1 MRSVKLIWPRSL
13 SGKLL
18 ATSSLAIVATSI
30 LVVCVL
36 VMALAWSRDMW
47 IQGHFAQ
54 EAAMIEGALRYSD
67 EGIPNAV
74 ALSAREQAIY
84 SALPNDVIYRVL
96 DAKGHV
102 LLASDTSTSPLTPI
116 DDAFQSGPSRQQVN
130 HNGVLLDVATMPFS
144 HNGSTYY
151 IQVTQSQRVREVSN
165 SREAALMMR
174 ISLAAALI
182 AMLLFSAV
190 VLLTLRYVLRPLR
203 DVSLAAERIEPRNL
217 AARLHADDLPSDL
230 HGLITAFNA
239 ALARIEHGYRVQQNF
254 LATVAH
260 ELKTPL
266 SLIRSEIELNGTSNR
281 AALLNDVDYMARQV
295 QQLLHLAEVSEAQ
308 NYILEPTNPANIAQE
323 VADFLSRLAEQCK
336 VGVAIVAPSHPV
348 LIPADPGALYILIK
362 NLLENA
368 IRHSRSGG
376 HIVIGV
382 TANGFSI
389 RDYGTGL
396 APEDL
401 QHLFKRF
408 WRGAESHEGAG
419 LGLSICQEIVR
430 AHDWS
435 ITAQN
440 AHPGMVFSVAFAAE
454 PVPRTPMQT
463 GAASRQGKRQ
473 TATPKLLS
481 NLAVSN
487 NGKPITPE

>member
-1 MRSVKLIWPRSL
+1 MRFAKIWPRSL

-30 LVVCVL
+30 LVVCAL
-36 VMALAWSRDMW
+36 LMALSWSRDMW
-47 IQGHFAQ
+47 IQGHLVQ
-54 EAAMIEGALRYSD
+54 EAAMIESALRYS
-67 EGIPNAV
+67 EKGIPNAI
-74 ALSAREQAIY
+74 ALSAREHAIY
-84 SALPNDVIYRVL
+84 SALPNDMIYRVL

-116 DDAFQSGPSRQQVN
+116 NDSFQSGPSRQQAD
-130 HNGVLLDVATMPFS
+130 HNGILLDVATVPFS

-151 IQVTQSQRVREVSN
+151 IQATQSRRMREISN
-165 SREAALMMR
+165 SRETELMMR
-174 ISLAAALI
+174 ISLSAALI
-182 AMLLFSAV
+182 AMILFSAV

-203 DVSLAAERIEPRNL
+203 DVSSAAERIEPQNL
-217 AARLHADDLPSDL
+217 TARLNADDLPSEL

-266 SLIRSEIELNGTSNR
+266 SLIRSEIELNGTTDR
-281 AALLNDVDYMARQV
+281 KALLNDVDYMARQI

-308 NYILEPTNPANIAQE
+308 NYLLEPTNPAGIAQE
-323 VADFLSRLAEQCK
+323 TADFLGRISEQRK
-336 VGVAIVAPSHPV
+336 VSVAIVAPSHPV
-348 LIPADPGALYILIK
+348 LVPADPGALYILIK

-368 IRHSRSGG
+368 IRHSRPGG

-396 APEDL
+396 ALEDL
-401 QHLFKRF
+401 QHIFKRF

-419 LGLSICQEIVR
+419 LGLSICQEIAR
-430 AHDWS
+430 AHGWS

-440 AHPGMVFSVAFAAE
+440 AHPGMAFSVAFE
-454 PVPRTPMQT
+454 VESESRTPSHAGVT
-463 GAASRQGKRQ
+463 SRKGKRQ

-481 NLAVSN
+481 KRAVSN
-487 NGKPITPE
+487 KGSPITPE

>member
-1 MRSVKLIWPRSL
+1 MVMRFAKIIWPRSL

-18 ATSSLAIVATSI
+18 ATSALAIVATSI
-30 LVVCVL
+30 LVACGL
-36 VMALAWSRDMW
+36 VMALSWSRDIW
-47 IQGHFAQ
+47 IQGHLAQ
-54 EAAMIEGALRYSD
+54 EIALVENAVLYSD

-74 ALSAREQAIY
+74 ALSAREHAIY

-96 DAKGHV
+96 DAHGRT
-102 LLASDTSTSPLTPI
+102 LLASDGSTSPLIAI
-116 DDAFQSGPSRQQVN
+116 DDSFKSGLRKLQVD
-130 HNGVLLDVATMPFS
+130 HNGVLLDVATAPFN
-144 HNGSTYY
+144 HAGSTYY
-151 IQVTQSQRVREVSN
+151 IQVTKSERMREISN
-165 SREAALMMR
+165 SREALLMMR
-174 ISLAAALI
+174 ISLVAALV

-203 DVSLAAERIEPRNL
+203 NVSLAAERIEPRNL
-217 AARLHADDLPSDL
+217 TARLNADDLPSDL
-230 HGLITAFNA
+230 HALITAFNA

-266 SLIRSEIELNGTSNR
+266 SLIRSEIELNGTTDR
-281 AALLNDVDYMARQV
+281 AVLLNDVDYMARQV

-308 NYILEPTNPANIAQE
+308 NYLLEPTNPANIAQE
-323 VADFLSRLAEQCK
+323 VADFLGRLAEQCK
-336 VGVAIVAPSHPV
+336 VSVAIVAPSHPV
-348 LIPADPGALYILIK
+348 LVPADPGALYILIK

-382 TANGFSI
+382 AANGFSI

-396 APEDL
+396 AREDL

-408 WRGAESHEGAG
+408 WRGADNHEGAG

-430 AHDWS
+430 AHGWS

-440 AHPGMVFSVAFAAE
+440 AHPGMVFSVAFEAE
-454 PVPRTPMQT
+454 SVPPTP
-463 GAASRQGKRQ
+463 SPRQDKRQ

-481 NLAVSN
+481 KRAVSN
-487 NGKPITPE
+487 NGSPITPE